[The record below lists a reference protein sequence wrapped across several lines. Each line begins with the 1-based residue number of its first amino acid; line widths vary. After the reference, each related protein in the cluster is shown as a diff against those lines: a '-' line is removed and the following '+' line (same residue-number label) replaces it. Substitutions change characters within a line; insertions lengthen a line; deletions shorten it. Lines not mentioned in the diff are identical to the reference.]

1 MRATGNIRAGATVLV
16 LTACLLTLVLGYLD
30 KARCIGPPF
39 GADGRSLIFD
49 GIKDRAVCYSDIQ
62 LLWLGRGID
71 QHLFPFT
78 GGITPDGLLTGG
90 TVEYPVLSGL
100 LMWLGAIGAHTDA
113 EFLQHSALL
122 LAPFGLATAWML
134 SRLTGRAALL
144 WAATPPLLLYAFHN
158 WELPVVATSVAA
170 IAVMATDRW
179 SLRTRGVLAAVL
191 LGVGFCL
198 KLYPGLFVLP
208 LALYVL
214 TRGRGRG
221 RSRSDLDVR
230 GAAAVLGAA
239 AATAVAIN
247 LPFAVHDYEGWRA
260 SFTFQQL
267 RHADLTSN
275 SIWYWGLRPLMVGDA
290 EGSASYNALVG
301 TLSPLL
307 LAAALALALWLG
319 WRRYGRDG
327 VYPWIGVSASML
339 CAFVLLHKVHSPQYT
354 LWLLPF
360 LVLLRV
366 PWSLVGAY
374 LVADVVLGIAVFRW
388 FDALATDTDGETA
401 KLLVVVGVWSQAA
414 LLVSFFFLFVRAPL
428 RRRAGG
434 TRAPTTTV
442 TVSRTAPDTE
452 HPVDAA
458 SAPPR

>member
-1 MRATGNIRAGATVLV
+1 MRATGNIRAGATTVTV
-16 LTACLLTLVLGYLD
+16 LTACLLTLMLGYLD

-49 GIKDRAVCYSDIQ
+49 RIKDRDVCYSDIQ

-71 QHLFPFT
+71 QHLFPYT

-113 EFLQHSALL
+113 EFLQHSVLL

-134 SRLTGRAALL
+134 SRLTGRTALL

-158 WELPVVATSVAA
+158 WELPVVATSVGA

-179 SLRTRGVLAAVL
+179 SVRTRGVLAAVL
-191 LGVGFCL
+191 LGIGFCL

-214 TRGRGRG
+214 TRGRPRHA
-221 RSRSDLDVR
+221 LDVR

-239 AATAVAIN
+239 AATVVAIN
-247 LPFAVHDYEGWRA
+247 LPFAVHDYAGWRA

-267 RHADLTSN
+267 READLTSN
-275 SIWYWGLRPLMVGDA
+275 SIWYWGLRPLMGAGDR
-290 EGSASYNALVG
+290 GSASYHALVG

-307 LAAALALALWLG
+307 LVAALALALWLG
-319 WRRYGRDG
+319 WRRYGREG

-360 LVLLRV
+360 LVLLRI
-366 PWSLVGAY
+366 PWSLVGTY
-374 LVADVVLGIAVFRW
+374 LVADAVLGIAVFRW
-388 FDALATDTDGETA
+388 FDALATDSDGDAA
-401 KLLVVVGVWSQAA
+401 KFLVELGVWSQAA
-414 LLVSFFFLFVRAPL
+414 LLVVFFVLFTRAPL
-428 RRRAGG
+428 RRYAGR
-434 TRAPTTTV
+434 TRAPATAV
-442 TVSRTAPDTE
+442 TDVRERPL
-452 HPVDAA
+452 DAA
-458 SAPPR
+458 SAPSR